1 MRTDPYRIVIWGPGT
16 IGSALVREIAT
27 RPEYQVVGS
36 LCYSADKDGKDVG
49 EIAGIGPIGVKS
61 TRDKE
66 AIFALQADVAIVAVK
81 DSPDYSA
88 LDNDVVRLLE
98 SGKNVISPTS
108 YVYPPMGGEA
118 YAKRLL
124 DACTKGNSSLHNCGE
139 HPSMMCERIA
149 LTATGFAN
157 RLKHIRLHECTD
169 LTLLKN
175 PGMLQQAGIG
185 MGANE
190 FEQASGMLGKVW
202 GPLYR
207 DMAGFMAN
215 KLYGADASRVKTEY
229 SASCTFAQEPF
240 TVPDLLTVEKDGALC
255 VNQLTKGWVDGQ
267 HFISLHNHWYF
278 GPENA
283 PFEEIKT
290 PFHVIVEIEAEPV
303 SVRLNLQCQASFAEN
318 RFYLENDDTLPVFYL
333 AAIPILQAI
342 PRVVDAPAG
351 FVFQD
356 AATYWQPDFRSLSQ

>member
-1 MRTDPYRIVIWGPGT
+1 MRQAPYRIIIWGPGT

-27 RPEYQVVGS
+27 RPEYLIVGA
-36 LCYSADKDGKDVG
+36 LCYSSDKDGRDVG
-49 EIAGIGPIGVKS
+49 EIAGIGLLGVKA

-66 AIFALQADVAIVAVK
+66 AIFAMPADVAIVAVK
-81 DSPDYSA
+81 DSPDYTE

-108 YVYPPMGGEA
+108 YVYPPMGGDA

-124 DACTKGNSSLHNCGE
+124 DACHKGGTSLHNTGE

-157 RLKHIRLHECTD
+157 RLKHITIHECTD
-169 LTLLKN
+169 LTQLKN

-185 MGANE
+185 MRADQ
-190 FEQASGMLGKVW
+190 FEQAGAMLGKVW

-207 DMAGFMAN
+207 DMAGFMAH
-215 KLYGADASRVKTEY
+215 KLYGADPSRIKTEY
-229 SASCTFAQEPF
+229 SAACDFADEPF
-240 TVPDLLTVEKDGALC
+240 TVPGLLTVDKDGALC

-278 GPENA
+278 GQENA
-283 PFEEIKT
+283 PFDEVKT
-290 PFHVIVEIEAEPV
+290 PFHVSIEIEAEPV
-303 SVRLNLQCQASFAEN
+303 SVKLNLVCQASLAEN
-318 RFYLENDDTLPVFYL
+318 RFYLDNDDTLPVFYL

-342 PRVVDAPAG
+342 PRVCDAPSG
-351 FVFQD
+351 FVYQD
-356 AATYWQPDFRSLSQ
+356 AATYWQPDFRTLSQ